1 MKIVSQK
8 IGRAIFERSLYE
20 TKGETLYESIGE
32 MIVVGGKML
41 FAVIAAG
48 LFVQGAFAHGNRFEH
63 AKDMQKVFDGYEDEN
78 LRQFYAKFS
87 SCIDTGPNSVEKR
100 IRKGLAEKFPGQKIK
115 LTEHRYVAH
124 SWFYGGAIPDLTLLE
139 RRYPGCK
146 EVIVDV
152 WRKFCNENNSTIER
166 EFGLYGA
173 PKIASAY
180 CSMLY
185 YTHLLGDWDPRD
197 NTDSSYSYLMLPK
210 DIVEQLI
217 KACKDMF
224 GRSSHSDYCGRFEA
238 ELRKA
243 LQSKV
248 VKQDQGVAIMQAL
261 WSLKVGTELHNTFAG
276 KGLDETRH
284 PWADAKEGK

>member
-1 MKIVSQK
+1 MMVNRLIK
-8 IGRAIFERSLYE
+8 
-20 TKGETLYESIGE
+20 T
-32 MIVVGGKML
+32 L
-41 FAVIAAG
+41 FALPLAVF
-48 LFVQGAFAHGNRFEH
+48 FVLGAFAHGDRFAH
-63 AKDMQKVFDGYEDEN
+63 AEDMQRVFDGYEDEN

-87 SCIDTGPNSVEKR
+87 SCIDVGPNSVEKR
-100 IRKGLAEKFPGQKIK
+100 IRKGLAEKFPGQEIK
-115 LTEHRYVAH
+115 LTKHRYVAH

-152 WRKFCNENNSTIER
+152 WRKFCNESNSTIER
-166 EFGLYGA
+166 EFGLYSA

-180 CSMLY
+180 CAMIY

-197 NTDSSYSYLMLPK
+197 NTDFDYLMPPK
-210 DIVEQLI
+210 DIVAQLI

-224 GRSSHSDYCGRFEA
+224 GRSSHADYCNRFEA
-238 ELRKA
+238 ELKKA

-248 VKQDQGVAIMQAL
+248 VKQDQGVAVMQAL

-284 PWADAKEGK
+284 PWSASVDKKKEK